1 MMQPELT
8 AIDEFAAGL
17 AVTPPLAHVGV
28 PALTQL
34 DPAQPANF
42 YDRVPFERPG
52 QATETA
58 LIEPDSGRLCTY
70 GELAFKTARAS
81 GFLARRRLGRGAV
94 VAAIVHDGIDA
105 TALMLACF
113 RQGAVFAP
121 LNYMLAPAAIAR
133 MVDQI
138 APDLLVLSAA
148 TESLV
153 DVSHAPALHRQRL
166 EIIVEAAQSVP
177 DAGPAS
183 LSPDTPAVILFSS
196 GSTGSP
202 KPVVHTHGDLIH
214 TNLNYVPNVIGLRA
228 GERIFSPSRMFFA
241 YGLNAV
247 LFALFAGNSCV
258 LASHPSKRLSVF
270 HLLREYRVNVF
281 FSVPTVFKFMLQ
293 DVDAGGGGLPDLRL
307 CVSAGE
313 SLPAALHAAIRL
325 RLGTEILDGIGTTEV
340 LSTFISNR
348 IGDRSGTGTVVPG
361 FEVKLVGEDR
371 AMCRAGEVGTLWVR
385 GLTVARGYLDDAPR
399 TAAGF
404 EDGWYNTN
412 DMFWMDEAQHFHYF
426 GRCNDVV
433 KINGCWFSPCVIEE
447 ALHEHPQVQEC
458 EISFVPDELGLLRPH
473 ASVVLRDAGSESDAL
488 WSELRQFARERLGA
502 TLYPHF
508 FARVDRLLRTSSGKL
523 IRKRGSGKA

>member
-1 MMQPELT
+1 MDKP
-8 AIDEFAAGL
+8 AGDPAVAPRL
-17 AVTPPLAHVGV
+17 AYVGT
-28 PALTQL
+28 PALAKV
-34 DPAQPANF
+34 DSAQPANF
-42 YDRVPFERPG
+42 YDCVPFDRPG
-52 QATETA
+52 QATELA
-58 LIEPDSGRLCTY
+58 LIEPDSGQRCTY
-70 GELAFKTARAS
+70 GELACRAGRAR
-81 GFLARRRLGRGAV
+81 GFLASRGLGRGTV
-94 VAAIVHDGIDA
+94 VAAVVHDGIDA
-105 TALMLACF
+105 IALMLACF

-121 LNYMLAPAAIAR
+121 LNYTLAPAAIER

-138 APDLLVLSAA
+138 QPDLLVLSAA

-153 DVSHAPALHRQRL
+153 DVSHAPALPRERL
-166 EIIVEAAQSVP
+166 QVIVEATQPVP
-177 DAGPAS
+177 DPEPAS
-183 LSPDTPAVILFSS
+183 LRPDAPAVILFSS

-214 TNLNYVPNVIGLRA
+214 TNLNYVPAVIDLRA

-258 LASHPSKRLSVF
+258 LASHPNKRLSVF
-270 HLLREYRVNVF
+270 QLLREHRVNVF

-293 DVDAGGGGLPDLRL
+293 EFDADGGRLPDLRL

-313 SLPAALHAAIRL
+313 SLPAVLHAAIRL
-325 RLGTEILDGIGTTEV
+325 RLGIDILDGIGTTEV

-348 IGDRSGTGTVVPG
+348 IGDGGGTGTVVPG

-371 AMCRAGEVGTLWVR
+371 AICRAGEIGTLWVR
-385 GLTVARGYLDDAPR
+385 GLTVAHGYLDDPSR

-412 DMFWMDEAQHFHYF
+412 DMFWMDEDQHFHYF

-447 ALHEHPQVQEC
+447 ALHEHPRVQEC

-473 ASVVLRDAGSESDAL
+473 ASVVLRDPATESDAL
-488 WSELRQFARERLGA
+488 WSELRQFAKERLGA

-508 FARVDRLLRTSSGKL
+508 FVRADRLLRTSSGKL
-523 IRKRGSGKA
+523 IRKRWSGKA